1 MNTLFTSSYD
11 SNKHQLLAQT
21 NLEDLTDVSLVLG
34 SISGPYLPF
43 GALMVSQSWLY
54 RVGKIADQLTVAGNA
69 TVHG

>member
-11 SNKHQLLAQT
+11 SNKHQLLTQT

-43 GALMVSQSWLY
+43 GALHGVSVMTLQGWQNCRPINPY
-54 RVGKIADQLTVAGNA
+54 I
-69 TVHG
+69 